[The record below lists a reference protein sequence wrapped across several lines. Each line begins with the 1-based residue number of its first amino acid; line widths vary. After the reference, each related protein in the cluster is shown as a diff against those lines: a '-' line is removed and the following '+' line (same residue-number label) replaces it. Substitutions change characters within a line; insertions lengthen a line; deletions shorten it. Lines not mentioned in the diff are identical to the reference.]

1 MTKLDMLKYRK
12 AGVTGSF
19 FVSIVVELSGNYRN
33 NKLAWQE
40 LQDYYSIVDEYET
53 IKQVYMENT
62 PSQRAEKKARNEFVD
77 SIFKSDV
84 GTKLTD
90 EIMEELKNIAEEHSK
105 DIIESTWEQLPK
117 IIPVLRRTLDE
128 KKAFLNDDEIFALR
142 VIIDNYLQIRHEVM
156 ELLQMSP
163 ILYDIFNSPD
173 REFLNYPQNI
183 LENLPKWMKKCL
195 ATNEGQN
202 AMERLTDSVMSDQF
216 MLSYFMNDYEISI
229 RGLDEYHSVL
239 GDESD

>member
-1 MTKLDMLKYRK
+1 M
-12 AGVTGSF
+12 TGSF

-163 ILYDIFNSPD
+163 MLYDIFNSPD
-173 REFLNYPQNI
+173 QEFLNYPKTFLKI
-183 LENLPKWMKKCL
+183 CRS
-195 ATNEGQN
+195 G
-202 AMERLTDSVMSDQF
+202 
-216 MLSYFMNDYEISI
+216 
-229 RGLDEYHSVL
+229 
-239 GDESD
+239 